1 MWYFSNTKQCACTHK
16 KKLLFQPVQ
25 VVPMGGSGG
34 VGGPENWLNSHSKID
49 IRP

>member
-34 VGGPENWLNSHSKID
+34 VGGPEN
-49 IRP
+49 